1 MQHHLSHN
9 PIAIPGLHPGQRP
22 HGFALVITLS
32 LMILLT
38 IIAVGLLSLSA
49 ISLRSSSQGQAIATA
64 RANAKLALMLAIG
77 DLQKHAGPDQ
87 RITAPASILDSVPE
101 TETPDNVGEAQV
113 TGVWNSNRQET
124 GQAPAI
130 PNYDKPASF
139 RRWLVSGLSE
149 ADANRSGG
157 LTSST
162 FRTSKAGIRLVGEQT
177 TKDSNPSSPT
187 HLWAGKFAVAKGGHS
202 AYAVMDEGTKA
213 RVDLTVPPS
222 VPEAERQRAAA
233 GAPPRNAFDLVE
245 KTQAG
250 QSVALTPYFALRDDA
265 TQAIDASKAITLAS
279 APLLKSGL
287 PDLGPYFPDFTTDS
301 VGVLADVSLGGLRK
315 DLSLFGELPSI
326 PTDYQRRRIYSDAD
340 AGLAAISTSSS
351 YNGGAP
357 DPHWNL
363 VYDHLNIHKRVGSAT
378 GNNLPTLT
386 TTNSLPTG
394 FRAGTDDRASP
405 RTFQTVNRDAQS
417 VSPLAPVIVRCEL
430 MFSLF
435 AKEIKGHG
443 PWDVEV
449 PNSFG
454 GGTEGEKW
462 NHMLHLIYTPLVTLW
477 NPYNVTLRLR
487 QPVVEI
493 ANPPVAFRFIR
504 KQSTAPTAIGEV
516 TNRLVPLDEM
526 FLNSWQKFDKKFVMQ
541 LFGQVSSAG
550 TTSGDVILL
559 PGEVRLFSPALNP
572 AANFVQ
578 TFDWQNELTDR
589 SNYSAQIR
597 AAPGWRGPQYGYNVD
612 WLAGDTGYINS
623 PRNGSSHN
631 IGVIG
636 SRIDDIWDIECGLS
650 IPRKKDGSNI
660 KRYAVSLLTANGATS
675 PSSATNVLSRLE
687 FDFDADINVL
697 TKALTP
703 NGPATATI
711 PFKMSDYSNPEKT
724 SNIRVAFN
732 DPLRQWIV
740 KPFMVLT
747 AQAKTTK
754 DAEFPSRNWIHNN
767 ATRPVSWQ
775 SLRNDHQAWN
785 SHEMALIQ
793 YQNGMATD
801 AKIDARNRGY
811 AFGGV
816 NSLHGSSFFIQRE
829 LALTPLQSVA
839 QLSHF
844 DLAASPFP
852 GAVDHPVGSSFA
864 HPMVKPDRHHSGE
877 AVDHAW
883 LANFRLWDSWYAST
897 FTNQR
902 TTVNNKDRDYH
913 WPSTADLKTVIDGF
927 VSHTRPLPNARL
939 SPWTRGSSP
948 NNISGLLAKSANEPK
963 DDAYKKAAAT
973 QLLNGAFNINSTSKA
988 AWMAVL
994 GGLDRQTLTSLLF
1007 NGSAVTVAPN
1017 GMTTSS
1023 PFLTRSRMPASSS
1036 AAANVANPERF
1047 KFWNGGCELTRG
1059 ELEAL
1064 AAGIVRE
1071 VKRRGPF
1078 LSLAEFVNRR
1088 IGSESDLTLKG
1099 AIQAAIDDAPGI
1111 GDLNA
1116 DSQGSR
1122 KDRFADLSRKL
1133 AAADINGIPYAYP
1146 QAALGHTATGAN
1158 GALDQLAVLN
1168 QIGATISARS
1178 DTFRI
1183 RSYGDAID
1191 AKGNI
1196 LARVW
1201 CEAVVQRVPEYVATK
1216 AENGNDPW
1224 DSAATGT
1231 LHTVNRDFG
1240 RRFEVRSFRWLS
1252 ENEI

>member
-1 MQHHLSHN
+1 M
-9 PIAIPGLHPGQRP
+9 PGSRTKPKNQPR
-22 HGFALVITLS
+22 GFALVVTLS

-49 ISLRSSSQGQAIATA
+49 ISLRSSSQGKAISEA
-64 RANAKLALMLAIG
+64 RANARLALMLAIG
-77 DLQKHAGPDQ
+77 ELQKHAGPDQ
-87 RITAPASILDSVPE
+87 RVTAAASILDSAPE

-113 TGVWNSNRQET
+113 AGVWNSNKQEA
-124 GQAPAI
+124 GQAPVI
-130 PNYDKPASF
+130 PNYDKAASF
-139 RRWLVSGLSE
+139 RRWLVSGLGE
-149 ADANRSGG
+149 ADATRSAA
-157 LTSST
+157 LANSP
-162 FRTSKAGIRLVGEQT
+162 FRNSKSGVRLVGEQT
-177 TKDSNPSSPT
+177 TKDNNANSPS
-187 HLWAGKFAVAKGGHS
+187 HLWAGKIAVAKSGYG
-202 AYAVMDEGTKA
+202 AYAVMDEGSKA
-213 RVDLTVPPS
+213 RIDLAAPPAMTA
-222 VPEAERQRAAA
+222 AERSRSAA
-233 GAPPRNAFDLVE
+233 GAPPRNAFDLVG
-245 KTQAG
+245 KTQSG
-250 QSVALTPYFALRDDA
+250 QAVALDSYYDVRQNLT
-265 TQAIDASKAITLAS
+265 KAITLDS

-301 VGVLADVSLGGLRK
+301 AGVLADVSLGGLRK
-315 DLSLFGELPSI
+315 DLSLFGELPKI
-326 PTDYQRRRIYSDAD
+326 PTDYQKRRIYSDAD
-340 AGLAAISTSSS
+340 TPLAAVRSSSS

-363 VYDHLNIHKRVGSAT
+363 IYDHLNVHKRLGTAT
-378 GNNLPTLT
+378 GNNLPTLNIT
-386 TTNSLPTG
+386 SSLPSG
-394 FRAGTDDRASP
+394 YRAGTDDRST
-405 RTFQTVNRDAQS
+405 RTFQTINRDAQS

-430 MFSLF
+430 MFSFF
-435 AKEIKGHG
+435 AKETKGHH
-443 PWDVEV
+443 PWEWEV
-449 PNSFG
+449 SNSFG
-454 GGTEGEKW
+454 GGTEGAKW

-477 NPYNVTLRLR
+477 NPYNVTLKLR

-504 KQSTAPTAIGEV
+504 QKSTSITAVGEV
-516 TNRLVPLDEM
+516 TDRIVPLDEM
-526 FLNSWQKFDKKFVMQ
+526 FVNGGQKFDKKFVMQ

-550 TTSGDVILL
+550 TTSGDVVLL
-559 PGEVRLFSPALNP
+559 PGEVKLFSPALNP
-572 AANFVQ
+572 AANFAQV
-578 TFDWQNELTDR
+578 FDWQNNLTDR
-589 SNYSAQIR
+589 SNYAAQIR
-597 AAPGWRGPQYGYNVD
+597 AAPGWRGPQYGYNID
-612 WLAGDTGYINS
+612 WLAGDAAYVKS

-636 SRIDDIWDIECGLS
+636 SRVDDIWDVECGLG

-660 KRYAVSLLTANGATS
+660 KRYAVSLLTSSGATS
-675 PSSATNVLSRLE
+675 PSSASNVLSRLE
-687 FDFDADINVL
+687 FDFDADVNVL

-703 NGPATATI
+703 SGPAATKI

-785 SHEMALIQ
+785 SHELALTQ
-793 YQNGMATD
+793 YKNGMATD
-801 AKIDARNRGY
+801 AKIDANNRGY

-864 HPMVKPDRHHSGE
+864 HPMVKPGEYQSGE

-883 LANFRLWDSWYAST
+883 LANSRLWDSWYAST
-897 FTNQR
+897 YTNQR
-902 TTVNNKDRDYH
+902 AY

-927 VSHTRPLPNARL
+927 ASNTRPLPN
-939 SPWTRGSSP
+939 TRFTPCTQGRSAEISTLLTNSGS
-948 NNISGLLAKSANEPK
+948 EPK
-963 DDAYKKAAAT
+963 EDAYQKSAAT
-973 QLLNGAFNINSTSKA
+973 QLLNGAFNVNSTSKA
-988 AWMAVL
+988 AWMSVL
-994 GGLDRQTLTSLLF
+994 AGLDRETISSLVF
-1007 NGSAVTVAPN
+1007 DGSAVTLAPE
-1017 GMTTSS
+1017 GLTAKG
-1023 PFLTRSRMPASSS
+1023 PYLTRRRMPAGSS
-1036 AAANVANPERF
+1036 AAANVANSERF
-1047 KFWNGGCELTRG
+1047 AFWNSGCELTRD

-1064 AAGIVRE
+1064 AGGIVRE

-1088 IGSESDLTLKG
+1088 LGPESNLTLKG
-1099 AIQAAIDDAPGI
+1099 AVQAAIDDAPGI
-1111 GDLNA
+1111 GDLNTN
-1116 DSQGSR
+1116 SQGSR
-1122 KDRFADLSRKL
+1122 KDRFADLSRTL
-1133 AAADINGIPYAYP
+1133 TAADTNAVSYLYP
-1146 QAALGHTATGAN
+1146 QAALGDTATGAS

-1183 RSYGDAID
+1183 RTYGDAID
-1191 AKGNI
+1191 ANGKI

-1201 CEAVVQRVPEYVATK
+1201 CEAVVQRVPEYVVEK
-1216 AENGNDPW
+1216 AQNGNDPW
-1224 DSAATGT
+1224 DPSAS
-1231 LHTVNRDFG
+1231 LHVVNRDFG
-1240 RRFEVRSFRWLS
+1240 RRFEIRSFRWLS